1 MSLDQLHGDNILSV
15 TPSQLAK
22 LAHNEQHYKIL
33 FKARRRV
40 QVKLNVQKLRL
51 RRQKERLL
59 NEKEMLNIEI
69 TFLKKQLG
77 VH

>member
-22 LAHNEQHYKIL
+22 LAHSEQHYKIL

-40 QVKLNVQKLRL
+40 QVKFNVQKLRL

>member
-1 MSLDQLHGDNILSV
+1 MSFDQLHGDNILSV

-40 QVKLNVQKLRL
+40 QVKFNVQKLRL